1 VDGVGARE
9 HHEARNQIDAVGA
22 GQVLG
27 GAEEGPKRL
36 QENDSSA
43 GEQGDYEWSIR
54 MTEETHAGAPTKTV
68 PCAQRVRDTEIPAVG
83 KGCNAVALTDL

>member
-1 VDGVGARE
+1 
-9 HHEARNQIDAVGA
+9 
-22 GQVLG
+22 
-27 GAEEGPKRL
+27 
-36 QENDSSA
+36 
-43 GEQGDYEWSIR
+43 